1 MQACSVLGSSDLSHY
16 SLLRWLPPAS
26 ANGRSSSTRGSM
38 SSAAP
43 TTPPQPSAQ
52 VEQLLSNSSN
62 SSNTNTEALQQLLDD
77 LECYE
82 GVRRRGFVRGVL
94 LPVRNA
100 LGSAARVGALL
111 QEGPGPYNT
120 AVAEVRVE

>member
-1 MQACSVLGSSDLSHY
+1 
-16 SLLRWLPPAS
+16 
-26 ANGRSSSTRGSM
+26 M